1 MLTNLTFWITVIL
14 RVLSGDELFA
24 LLGGAIQLD

>member
-1 MLTNLTFWITVIL
+1 MLTNLTFWITGYF
-14 RVLSGDELFA
+14 VLSGDELFA